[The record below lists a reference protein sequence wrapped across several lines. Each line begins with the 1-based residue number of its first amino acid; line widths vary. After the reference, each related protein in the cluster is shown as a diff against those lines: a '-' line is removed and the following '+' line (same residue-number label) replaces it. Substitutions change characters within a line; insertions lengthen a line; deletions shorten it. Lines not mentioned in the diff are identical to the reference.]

1 MNPLRAIGDWI
12 AQVAS
17 PTVQRQLGVLMCL
30 AAVPLMAFGPLSG
43 EPILIYEM
51 SAVALLFAGL
61 STVVAAVPSEE
72 P

>member
-1 MNPLRAIGDWI
+1 MNPLHVIGDWI
-12 AQVAS
+12 ASIAT
-17 PTVQRQLGVLMCL
+17 PNVQRQIGVFMCL
-30 AAVPLMAFGPLSG
+30 MSLPLMAYGPLSG
-43 EPILIYEM
+43 EPILTYEM